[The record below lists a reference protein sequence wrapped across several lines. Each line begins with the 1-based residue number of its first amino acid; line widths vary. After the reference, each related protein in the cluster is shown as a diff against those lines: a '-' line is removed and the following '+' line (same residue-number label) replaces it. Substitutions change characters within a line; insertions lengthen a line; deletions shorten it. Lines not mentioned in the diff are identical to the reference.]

1 MVPVLFTQHHDD
13 RVSSEQCRQV
23 DQRIHMFKKNCS
35 MGDRLFS
42 ERIRYL
48 WLEFFCNIY
57 GKQFTMKNTK
67 SLLQKNVPMTTWPTL
82 VIKYMQQRAKYV
94 YIDATM

>member
-1 MVPVLFTQHHDD
+1 
-13 RVSSEQCRQV
+13 
-23 DQRIHMFKKNCS
+23 
-35 MGDRLFS
+35 
-42 ERIRYL
+42 
-48 WLEFFCNIY
+48 
-57 GKQFTMKNTK
+57 MKNTK